1 MQLWVITNRVGKGDV
16 AGATFLESP
25 PSPAA
30 SSTKSVGKVPP
41 KEKEA
46 AAAAAAAGGKEKEPP
61 AGKKEAAGKGKEA
74 PPKGKEPSNK
84 DTSQQQQQPAAA
96 AAAAKEEEAKELPI
110 SNTQT
115 IRDILLKEKGDVEL
129 WRSVLPS
136 GTVIRY
142 KENGGAQVLTTTTTM
157 QNREGDLLQANTHTH
172 THTHTQTQTQTPHKT
187 QQSITPYY
195 CYVHLSSSCA
205 LIFVL

>member
-1 MQLWVITNRVGKGDV
+1 MGRGDV
-16 AGATFLESP
+16 VAAATFLESP
-25 PSPAA
+25 PSPPA

-41 KEKEA
+41 KGTE
-46 AAAAAAAGGKEKEPP
+46 AAAGGKEKEPP

-84 DTSQQQQQPAAA
+84 DTSQQQQPAAA
-96 AAAAKEEEAKELPI
+96 AAKDEEEAKELPI

-142 KENGGAQVLTTTTTM
+142 KENGGAQVLTTTTTTM
-157 QNREGDLLQANTHTH
+157 QNREGDLLQANKHTH
-172 THTHTQTQTQTPHKT
+172 THTHIHKQHT
-187 QQSITPYY
+187 KHNNPFLLTTVMSISR
-195 CYVHLSSSCA
+195 HHA
-205 LIFVL
+205 L

>member
-1 MQLWVITNRVGKGDV
+1 MQLWVITNRMGRGDV
-16 AGATFLESP
+16 VAAATFLESP
-25 PSPAA
+25 PSPPA

-41 KEKEA
+41 KGKE
-46 AAAAAAAGGKEKEPP
+46 AAAGGKEKEPP

-84 DTSQQQQQPAAA
+84 DTSQQQQPAAA
-96 AAAAKEEEAKELPI
+96 AAAAAKDEEEAKELPI

-142 KENGGAQVLTTTTTM
+142 KENGGAQVLTTTTTTM
-157 QNREGDLLQANTHTH
+157 QNREGDLLQANKHTH
-172 THTHTQTQTQTPHKT
+172 THTHIHKQHT
-187 QQSITPYY
+187 KHNNPFLLTTVMSISR
-195 CYVHLSSSCA
+195 HHA
-205 LIFVL
+205 L

>member
-1 MQLWVITNRVGKGDV
+1 MQLWVITNRMGKGDV
-16 AGATFLESP
+16 VAAATSLESP
-25 PSPAA
+25 PSPPA

-41 KEKEA
+41 KGKEA
-46 AAAAAAAGGKEKEPP
+46 VAAAAGGKEKEPA

-74 PPKGKEPSNK
+74 PPKGKEPSIK
-84 DTSQQQQQPAAA
+84 DTSQQQQQQQQQQPAPAAAA

-157 QNREGDLLQANTHTH
+157 QNREGDLLQANKHKHKQHTKH
-172 THTHTQTQTQTPHKT
+172 NNPLLLTTVM
-187 QQSITPYY
+187 SISR
-195 CYVHLSSSCA
+195 HHA
-205 LIFVL
+205 L

>member
-1 MQLWVITNRVGKGDV
+1 MQLWVITNRMGRGDV
-16 AGATFLESP
+16 VAAATFLESP
-25 PSPAA
+25 PSPPA

-41 KEKEA
+41 KGTE
-46 AAAAAAAGGKEKEPP
+46 AAAGGKEKEPP

-84 DTSQQQQQPAAA
+84 DTSQQQQPAAA
-96 AAAAKEEEAKELPI
+96 AAKDEEEAKELPI

-142 KENGGAQVLTTTTTM
+142 KENGGAQVLTTTTTTM
-157 QNREGDLLQANTHTH
+157 QNREGDLLQANKHTH
-172 THTHTQTQTQTPHKT
+172 THTHIHKQHT
-187 QQSITPYY
+187 KHNNPFLLTTVMSISR
-195 CYVHLSSSCA
+195 HHA
-205 LIFVL
+205 L

>member
-1 MQLWVITNRVGKGDV
+1 MQLWVITNRMGRGDV
-16 AGATFLESP
+16 VAAATFLESP
-25 PSPAA
+25 PSPPA

-41 KEKEA
+41 KGKE
-46 AAAAAAAGGKEKEPP
+46 AAAGGKEKEPP

-84 DTSQQQQQPAAA
+84 DTSQQQQPAAA
-96 AAAAKEEEAKELPI
+96 AAKDEEEAKELPI

-142 KENGGAQVLTTTTTM
+142 KENGGAQVLTTTTTTM
-157 QNREGDLLQANTHTH
+157 QNREGDLLQANKHTH
-172 THTHTQTQTQTPHKT
+172 THTHIHKQHT
-187 QQSITPYY
+187 KHNNPFLLTTVMSISR
-195 CYVHLSSSCA
+195 HHA
-205 LIFVL
+205 L

>member
-1 MQLWVITNRVGKGDV
+1 
-16 AGATFLESP
+16 
-25 PSPAA
+25 
-30 SSTKSVGKVPP
+30 VPP
-41 KEKEA
+41 KGTE
-46 AAAAAAAGGKEKEPP
+46 AAAGGKEKEPP

-84 DTSQQQQQPAAA
+84 DTSQQQQQQQEQPAAA
-96 AAAAKEEEAKELPI
+96 AAAATKEEEAKELPI

-142 KENGGAQVLTTTTTM
+142 KENGGAQVLTTTTTTM
-157 QNREGDLLQANTHTH
+157 QNREGDLLQANKHTH
-172 THTHTQTQTQTPHKT
+172 PHPHTQTAHKT
-187 QQSITPYY
+187 QQSITTYN

-205 LIFVL
+205 LILFCRSYVVKAM

>member
-1 MQLWVITNRVGKGDV
+1 MGKGDV
-16 AGATFLESP
+16 VAAATFLESP
-25 PSPAA
+25 LSPPA

-41 KEKEA
+41 
-46 AAAAAAAGGKEKEPP
+46 
-61 AGKKEAAGKGKEA
+61 KGKEA

-84 DTSQQQQQPAAA
+84 DTSQQQQQQPAA

-157 QNREGDLLQANTHTH
+157 QNLQGDLLQANKHTH
-172 THTHTQTQTQTPHKT
+172 THIHKHKHNT
-187 QQSITPYY
+187 KHNNPLLLTTVMSISR
-195 CYVHLSSSCA
+195 HHA
-205 LIFVL
+205 L

>member
-1 MQLWVITNRVGKGDV
+1 LEKSIEENERILISSSSGEILSNFWFCMQLWVITNRMGRGDV
-16 AGATFLESP
+16 VAAATFLESP
-25 PSPAA
+25 PSPPA

-41 KEKEA
+41 KEKE
-46 AAAAAAAGGKEKEPP
+46 AAAGGKEKEPP

-84 DTSQQQQQPAAA
+84 DTSQQQQPAAA
-96 AAAAKEEEAKELPI
+96 AAATKEEEAKELPI

-142 KENGGAQVLTTTTTM
+142 KENGGAQVLTTTTT
-157 QNREGDLLQANTHTH
+157 
-172 THTHTQTQTQTPHKT
+172 TQK
-187 QQSITPYY
+187 S
-195 CYVHLSSSCA
+195 
-205 LIFVL
+205 

>member
-1 MQLWVITNRVGKGDV
+1 MQLWVITNRMGRGDV
-16 AGATFLESP
+16 VAAATFLESP
-25 PSPAA
+25 PSPPA

-41 KEKEA
+41 KGTE
-46 AAAAAAAGGKEKEPP
+46 AAAGGKEKEPP

-84 DTSQQQQQPAAA
+84 DTSQQQQQQQQPAAA
-96 AAAAKEEEAKELPI
+96 AAAATKEEEEAKELPI

-142 KENGGAQVLTTTTTM
+142 KENGGAQVLTTTTTTTM
-157 QNREGDLLQANTHTH
+157 QNREGDLLQANKHTHTH
-172 THTHTQTQTQTPHKT
+172 THTHIHKQHT
-187 QQSITPYY
+187 KHNNPFLLTTVMSISR
-195 CYVHLSSSCA
+195 HH
-205 LIFVL
+205 VL